1 MNNDLTNTE
10 YQRALDTYKYKR
22 EQYYNNLLTNNA
34 TLNSSS
40 TDYKAYMAA
49 NRKLYSAIN
58 QKLTNAPTPVEGGG
72 SADDKIFMDKMKRY
86 TMRLND
92 EHTRSES
99 LLRKHGFLK
108 GNMIV
113 AQRYAE
119 AERYKKYIWLTICA
133 IILIISFKTMI
144 NPSGATDVFNTVLFS
159 IIFFLI
165 VNVTE
170 HIGSS
175 SIFLIWIILVSLL
188 IIYNL
193 KHILNRD

>member
-22 EQYYNNLLTNNA
+22 EQYYNDLLTNNA

-40 TDYKAYMAA
+40 TNYKAYMDA
-49 NRKLYSAIN
+49 NRKLYLAIN
-58 QKLTNAPTPVEGGG
+58 RKLTNAPTPVEGGG
-72 SADDKIFMDKMKRY
+72 SADDKIFVDRMKLY
-86 TMRLND
+86 AMRLND

-119 AERYKKYIWLTICA
+119 AERYKKYIWLTICS
-133 IILIISFKTMI
+133 IVLIIGFKTMI
-144 NPSGATDVFNTVLFS
+144 NPSGATDVLNTVLFAVL
-159 IIFFLI
+159 FFLV

-170 HIGSS
+170 NIGSS
-175 SIFLIWIILVSLL
+175 SIFLIWLILIGML